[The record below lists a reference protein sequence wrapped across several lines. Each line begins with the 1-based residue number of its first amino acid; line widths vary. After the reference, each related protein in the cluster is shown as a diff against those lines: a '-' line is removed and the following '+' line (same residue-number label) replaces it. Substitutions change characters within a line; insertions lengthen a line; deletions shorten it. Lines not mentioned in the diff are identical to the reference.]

1 MTVNACVRET
11 TAKFGDEPNERLLLS
26 LGASV
31 LGRFAIGRA
40 ATNVANANRIG
51 VMPQTV
57 STDFLNVTS
66 LVDAAV
72 EVNHEVIADA
82 LEATLLV
89 PGIDVGDREGFAFRC
104 RSTMNDNFVNLS
116 HNGMFISNL
125 GLTF

>member
-1 MTVNACVRET
+1 MNACVRKT
-11 TAKFGDEPNERLLLS
+11 AAKFGDKPDERLLLS

-31 LGRFAIGRA
+31 FRSFAIGRA

-72 EVNHEVIADA
+72 EVNHEVITDA
-82 LEATLLV
+82 PEATLLV
-89 PGIDVGDREGFAFRC
+89 PGIDVGDREVLAFRC
-104 RSTMNDNFVNLS
+104 RSTMNDNL
-116 HNGMFISNL
+116 
-125 GLTF
+125 

>member
-1 MTVNACVRET
+1 MPVNACVRET

-89 PGIDVGDREGFAFRC
+89 PCIDVGDREGFAFRC
-104 RSTMNDNFVNLS
+104 RSTMNDNF
-116 HNGMFISNL
+116 
-125 GLTF
+125 